1 MHRYAPSRLDL
12 TVGRL
17 LSISRVSWSATYGA
31 SKGVRFVFD
40 ADIVPEGSFVG

>member
-12 TVGRL
+12 TVGRF

-31 SKGVRFVFD
+31 SKGGRFVFD
-40 ADIVPEGSFVG
+40 VDIVPEGSFVG